1 MASKMSFILCLSF
14 EDREESELVHFS
26 KYKQRFRKDCQSSQ
40 GLLGSEARS
49 QTPGSWMGEEKA
61 EVNCLGQ

>member
-1 MASKMSFILCLSF
+1 MTSEISFILCLSF
-14 EDREESELVHFS
+14 EDIEESEFIFT

-61 EVNCLGQ
+61 EMKCLGL